1 MAALNRTIL
10 AIGKSRFTDA
20 APCRYSRA
28 QGSAQGGGMKVGFIG
43 LGTMGSNA
51 AKNLRRAGFAL
62 VVHDIRPE
70 AGRALIEMGASWATS
85 PRAVIDSVDVVVS
98 MVYGPPHCEAIVRG
112 GNGLLQGDCR
122 GKVWIDMTTS
132 SPFLMRALAAEFEAA
147 GGHAVDA
154 PVTGSVDAAIRGD
167 MPMFVGGD
175 DAVIERV
182 RPLIEAMGQ
191 LRKVGAH
198 GNGYVAKL
206 VNNQLWKIHAAA
218 IGEAMVTAKL
228 AGLDPLTWWEAMKGG
243 AADSFVLS
251 HDVPSIFAGHYD
263 PSFPIALCLKDLALI
278 KELMDHVGTTNTL
291 TEATHERFREAGRRY
306 GTAAGEMT
314 VCKVIEDDAGIDLR
328 VAGEWVKPWEVAHG

>member
-1 MAALNRTIL
+1 MR
-10 AIGKSRFTDA
+10 
-20 APCRYSRA
+20 
-28 QGSAQGGGMKVGFIG
+28 VGFIG
-43 LGTMGSNA
+43 LGTMGKNA
-51 AKNLRRAGFAL
+51 AANIRRKGFDM
-62 VVHDIRPE
+62 VVYDIRPE
-70 AGRALIEMGASWATS
+70 AHEMLEKMGAKRGES
-85 PRAVIDSVDVVVS
+85 PADVMVLCDVVVT
-98 MVYGPPHCEAIVRG
+98 MVFGPKEVEAVVRG
-112 GNGLLQGDCR
+112 PQGFLTVDCR

-132 SPFLMRALAAEFEAA
+132 SPFLMRELAAEYAA
-147 GGHAVDA
+147 KGGQAVDA

-167 MPMFVGGD
+167 MPMFVGGE

-182 RPLIEAMGQ
+182 RPVIEAMGQ
-191 LRKVGAH
+191 LRKVGAY

-228 AGLDPLTWWEAMKGG
+228 AGLDPLTWWEVMKGG

-263 PSFPIALCLKDLALI
+263 PSFPIALCLKDLGLI
-278 KELMDHVGTTNTL
+278 KELMDRVGTTNTL

-306 GTAAGEMT
+306 GTGAGEMT

-328 VAGEWVKPWEVAHG
+328 VPGDWVKPWEVAPPG

>member
-1 MAALNRTIL
+1 
-10 AIGKSRFTDA
+10 
-20 APCRYSRA
+20 
-28 QGSAQGGGMKVGFIG
+28 MKIGFIG
-43 LGTMGSNA
+43 LGTMGKNA
-51 AKNLRRAGFAL
+51 ATNVLRAGFDL
-62 VVHDIRPE
+62 TVYDIRPE
-70 AGRALIEMGASWATS
+70 AIQGLVAQGAKAAAS
-85 PRAVIDSVDVVVS
+85 PAAVLAAVDVAVT
-98 MVYGPPHCEAIVRG
+98 MVFGPKEVAEVVRG
-112 GNGLLQGDCR
+112 AQGFLSGECT

-132 SPFLMRALAAEFEAA
+132 SPFLMRDLASEFGAK
-147 GGHAVDA
+147 GGAAVDA

-182 RPLIEAMGQ
+182 RPVIEAMGE
-191 LRKVGAH
+191 LRKVGAY

-228 AGLDPLTWWEAMKGG
+228 AGLDPLTWWNVMKGG

-263 PSFPIALCLKDLALI
+263 PSFPIALCLKDLGLI
-278 KELMDHVGTTNTL
+278 QELMDKVGTTNTL

-306 GTAAGEMT
+306 GVSAGEMT

-328 VAGEWVKPWEVAHG
+328 VAGDWVKPWEVTHI